1 MWIDHNSWYSIIEVD
16 FPWNNKLSFLLMK
29 KLNIGSL
36 TEDKVFVTL
45 LDVNLLI
52 FLERDRKTPKRVLL
66 RWSDNKY
73 KGFEWFEE
81 NKIIV

>member
-1 MWIDHNSWYSIIEVD
+1 
-16 FPWNNKLSFLLMK
+16 
-29 KLNIGSL
+29 
-36 TEDKVFVTL
+36 
-45 LDVNLLI
+45 LI

>member
-1 MWIDHNSWYSIIEVD
+1 
-16 FPWNNKLSFLLMK
+16 MK

-66 RWSDNKY
+66 R
-73 KGFEWFEE
+73 
-81 NKIIV
+81 